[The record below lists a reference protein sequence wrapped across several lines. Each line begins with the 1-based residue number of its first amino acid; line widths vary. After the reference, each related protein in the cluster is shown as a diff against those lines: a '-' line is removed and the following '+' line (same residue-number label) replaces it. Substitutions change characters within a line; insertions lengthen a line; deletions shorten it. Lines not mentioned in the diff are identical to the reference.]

1 MDGIKKK
8 RILVYTLMPLLLLAA
23 GLILFRAENGVL
35 LAWEQADDRM
45 KLDSVCEVIHY
56 AEAMRAHS
64 MASYERH
71 LGQKIRFMTE
81 TLSLDV
87 TEEGY
92 SGPRLFGDGA
102 VVVFRDGKA
111 VWPEGIPAGFPE
123 FSEADI
129 LEGRPLEAD
138 VPAGGTEEPDAV
150 KRMIFHFGYLF
161 CP

>member
-1 MDGIKKK
+1 
-8 RILVYTLMPLLLLAA
+8 MPLLLLAA

-111 VWPEGIPAGFPE
+111 VVDPAQCNGCTLCAQLCPAGAI
-123 FSEADI
+123 S
-129 LEGRPLEAD
+129 
-138 VPAGGTEEPDAV
+138 GGESHE
-150 KRMIFHFGYLF
+150 
-161 CP
+161 

>member
-1 MDGIKKK
+1 
-8 RILVYTLMPLLLLAA
+8 MPLLLLAA

-111 VWPEGIPAGFPE
+111 VWPEGDPRGLSGVQRSGHPGGPAPGGGC
-123 FSEADI
+123 SRRRD
-129 LEGRPLEAD
+129 GRTGRGETNDLSFR
-138 VPAGGTEEPDAV
+138 VTVLSVGLNSYH
-150 KRMIFHFGYLF
+150 I
-161 CP
+161 